1 VGDEPTQTK
10 TRMTSSKTASAQP
23 AEQYIKYRSYYWR
36 HWGKTRYDYQPK
48 ICIQQT
54 VDGIVTYKPY
64 NNIEDKK
71 SEAYFVHSIERDEN
85 NNPINLPTDK
95 KADEIVFLK
104 DRKTTYRQRVET
116 DYEGYKYRME
126 KVDDMSKNY
135 WIEAPNGENYLR
147 RYKFGDGKTKL
158 FDGHLGRWV

>member
-1 VGDEPTQTK
+1 
-10 TRMTSSKTASAQP
+10 MTSPKTTGAQP
-23 AEQYIKYRSYYWR
+23 AKQYIKYRSYYWR

-54 VDGIVTYKPY
+54 VDGIITYKPY

-95 KADEIVFLK
+95 TADEIVFLK